1 MATQLKDERFDVGG
15 FMLERPFK
23 IRRLGHFGFYA
34 TEMERSLRF
43 YNELLG
49 FQITDVLDFGARAK
63 DPKQIEG
70 LGDGRG
76 YFMRYGTDHHAFVLF
91 PWRVRRALDEH
102 NVIKDG
108 ATMNQITWQVGSLR
122 EVRNATDWFTEI
134 GVAYNRTGR
143 DLPGSNWHVYP
154 FDPDGR
160 VNELY
165 YGIEQI
171 GWDGRSKPRDM
182 YEQRFMGPPEIPYM
196 REAEEIRLAREAGID
211 LNTGTVSLEKGE
223 GKYDVGGTLLPRPF
237 KITGIGPVRLFT
249 DDMDAALDFY
259 CGRLGFTET
268 EAVSYNGH
276 DCRFL
281 RVGAEHHSLALYPM
295 ALRAELGLTDWSTS
309 FSFGVRLNDYRQLC
323 DAVDWLKEQG
333 VEIRHM
339 PPELFPGID
348 YTAFAMDP
356 DGHAI
361 QLYYGMEQIG
371 WDGRPRPA
379 AERLKIDNANWPDA
393 LEPRSDTFAG
403 EQFMGPWG

>member
-1 MATQLKDERFDVGG
+1 MATQMKERFDVGG

-34 TEMERSLRF
+34 MEMQRSMHF

-49 FQITDVLDFGARAK
+49 FQITDQLDFAHRAK
-63 DPKQIEG
+63 DPKQLEG
-70 LGDGRG
+70 LGDSRA

-91 PWRVRRALDEH
+91 PWRVRRALDTE
-102 NVIKDG
+102 NRIRDG

-122 EVRNATDWFTEI
+122 EVRHATDWFTEI
-134 GVAYNRTGR
+134 GVEYNRTGR

-171 GWDGRSKPRDM
+171 GWDGLSKPRDM

-196 REAEEIRLAREAGID
+196 REAEEIRIAKESGID
-211 LNTGTVSLEKGE
+211 LTTGTNSLEKGE
-223 GKYDVGGTLLPRPF
+223 GKYDVGGVMLPRPF

-249 DDMDAALDFY
+249 EDMTAALDFY
-259 CGRLGFTET
+259 CGRLGFTVT
-268 EAVSYNGH
+268 EKIDWKGEECV
-276 DCRFL
+276 FL
-281 RVGAEHHSLALYPM
+281 RCGAEHHSLALYPM
-295 ALRAELGLTDWSTS
+295 SLRAELGLTDWSTS
-309 FSFGVRLNDYRQLC
+309 FSFGVRLNDYRQLK
-323 DAVDWLKEQG
+323 DAVAWLSERG
-333 VEIRHM
+333 VEIRYF

-348 YTAFAMDP
+348 YCAFAMDP

-361 QLYYGMEQIG
+361 QLYYGMEQVG

-379 AERLKIDNANWPDA
+379 SERLKIDNANWPET

-403 EQFMGPWG
+403 EQYMGPWG